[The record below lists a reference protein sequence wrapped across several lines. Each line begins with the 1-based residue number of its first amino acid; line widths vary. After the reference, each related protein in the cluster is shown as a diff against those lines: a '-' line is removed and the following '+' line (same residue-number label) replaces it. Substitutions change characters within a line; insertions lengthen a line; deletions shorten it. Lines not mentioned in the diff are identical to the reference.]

1 MGWVLIMSYMKNV
14 YSDNRDIE
22 FYKKERVQYNWSSID
37 RDKDIH
43 NGRLAINIKMHH
55 LNFNPLNSDETNET
69 IYEAVQ
75 YYFFDKAMNIAVA
88 YGYSGFSTD
97 GRSNGWLK
105 PFTSYDV
112 DKFLY
117 KTHADT
123 FEEYL
128 EIEKF
133 LSFKDKIKCLLEFI
147 RLTIQYPTKETYKD
161 YIHYIEEM

>member
-1 MGWVLIMSYMKNV
+1 MFVRQNVFKN
-14 YSDNRDIE
+14 DRNFE
-22 FYKKERVQYNWSSID
+22 FYKKDRVHHNWSSID
-37 RDKDIH
+37 KNKDIH

-75 YYFFDKAMNIAVA
+75 FHFFDKAMNIAVA

-105 PFTSYDV
+105 PFTSYDI
-112 DKFLY
+112 DKFAY
-117 KTHADT
+117 ITNANT

-147 RLTIQYPTKETYKD
+147 RLTIQYPTKETYHD
-161 YIHYIEEM
+161 YIQYIEEM

>member
-1 MGWVLIMSYMKNV
+1 MFVRQNVFKN
-14 YSDNRDIE
+14 DRNFE
-22 FYKKERVQYNWSSID
+22 FYKKDRVQHNWSSID
-37 RDKDIH
+37 KNKDIH

-75 YYFFDKAMNIAVA
+75 FHFFDKAMNIAVA

-105 PFTSYDV
+105 PFTSYDI
-112 DKFLY
+112 DKFAY
-117 KTHADT
+117 ITNANT

-147 RLTIQYPTKETYKD
+147 RLTIQYPTKETYHD
-161 YIHYIEEM
+161 YIQYIEEM

>member
-1 MGWVLIMSYMKNV
+1 MFVRKNIFAH
-14 YSDNRDIE
+14 DRNFE
-22 FYKKERVQYNWSSID
+22 FYKKDRVQYNWSSID
-37 RDKDIH
+37 RNKDIH

-105 PFTSYDV
+105 PFTNYDL
-112 DKFLY
+112 DKFAY
-117 KTHADT
+117 ITNANT

-147 RLTIQYPTKETYKD
+147 RLTIQYPTKETYHD
-161 YIHYIEEM
+161 YIQYIEEM